1 MESPEADARFGS
13 RLILHPPAQPLRDA
27 TIVVRLPCQRDVE
40 ALVRYGGDPDVKE
53 TIWVPIPTPC
63 SRAQAAERIDEFNRG
78 WQTQSQFGPALIV
91 AGAGTDEMIGIV
103 FLRLRDGESVELS
116 YGVAAAH
123 RNRGV
128 ATAAVSL
135 VARWCLDEL
144 KAARVEL
151 RIGQS
156 NLASQHVAAK
166 AGFTR
171 EGIVRSQLAATGD
184 SYDDFL
190 FTLR

>member
-1 MESPEADARFGS
+1 MNPEPDARIGS
-13 RLILHPPAQPLRDA
+13 VLILQPPTRPLRDTA
-27 TIVVRLPCQRDVE
+27 IVVRLPCDCDVE
-40 ALVRYGGDPDVKE
+40 ALVRYGDDPDTKE

-63 SRAQAAERIDEFNRG
+63 SRARAVERIDEFNRG
-78 WQTQSQFGPALIV
+78 WQTENLSRPALVV
-91 AGAGTDEMIGIV
+91 ADTGTDEMIGIV
-103 FLRLRDGESVELS
+103 LLRVRERDSVELS

-156 NLASQHVAAK
+156 NLASQRVAAK

-171 EGIVRSQLAATGD
+171 EGIVRSHLAATGET
-184 SYDDFL
+184 YDDVL